1 MEGRVIESGIFTFGR
16 LRSRITGRPIK
27 EWCPQ
32 IKQWMLSV
40 TKSSCSNCSN
50 VTVREPQREHRGC
63 LSDCADDAADL
74 ATDFFLGRPRLA
86 GVWGIFFMGCQSFA
100 IGDSPLF
107 DNSLTSLVPAR
118 RRKNMHKSLQK
129 KKKRTVIFGKV
140 GNFFHEDSVEKSMGR
155 VEIVP
160 MVTEGRWW
168 RAWRGWL

>member
-1 MEGRVIESGIFTFGR
+1 MEGRVIESGIVTFGR

-63 LSDCADDAADL
+63 LSDCTDDAAVL

-86 GVWGIFFMGCQSFA
+86 GVWGIFFMGCHSFN
-100 IGDSPLF
+100 IGDSLF
-107 DNSLTSLVPAR
+107 FDYSLTSLVPAR
-118 RRKNMHKSLQK
+118 RRNNMHESLQK
-129 KKKRTVIFGKV
+129 RKNALLFLAR
-140 GNFFHEDSVEKSMGR
+140 
-155 VEIVP
+155 
-160 MVTEGRWW
+160 
-168 RAWRGWL
+168 